1 MPTYRIVL
9 KSEASTPEAAAEFI
23 RQDTGGVVMHAT
35 GLPVIE
41 EEDCW
46 RVPVFSTDGHGSM
59 PLLHGAY
66 QRLAVD
72 FCVLVGC
79 LRPHNRKAIAQRAD
93 DSV

>member
-9 KSEASTPEAAAEFI
+9 KSDASTPEAAAEFV

-35 GLPVIE
+35 AFPVIE
-41 EEDCW
+41 EEDCR

-59 PLLHGAY
+59 PLPHGAY
-66 QRLAVD
+66 ERLAVD

-93 DSV
+93 HSV